1 MLALFVWRQ
10 ACEYVFGNLWI
21 LIDFPSSVMM
31 KCAAEDMCIQIRG
44 SMDLCCLLA
53 LSLAYNKLGVNSNG
67 RMLQF
72 FLFTITVAFQ
82 GFSIPCVRPEN
93 FARPPEFL
101 IKKNCC
107 NFYISAR
114 PHWLRSGGAAEPICE
129 NLNSK
134 HTIGLRWVAE
144 TSSTAA
150 ASHLCISLCVA
161 CPVCTSEMH
170 IPYSYRRCISDLHA
184 RTAWRTLTSD
194 THTRVRMMATHIEH
208 AYRIC
213 ICEMQIEYAC
223 RRSQAASKH
232 SL

>member
-1 MLALFVWRQ
+1 MTEESVP
-10 ACEYVFGNLWI
+10 EYMFLKVVQSRRFFTQI
-21 LIDFPSSVMM
+21 LKMARCNARSVMI

-114 PHWLRSGGAAEPICE
+114 PH
-129 NLNSK
+129 
-134 HTIGLRWVAE
+134 
-144 TSSTAA
+144 
-150 ASHLCISLCVA
+150 
-161 CPVCTSEMH
+161 
-170 IPYSYRRCISDLHA
+170 
-184 RTAWRTLTSD
+184 
-194 THTRVRMMATHIEH
+194 
-208 AYRIC
+208 
-213 ICEMQIEYAC
+213 
-223 RRSQAASKH
+223 
-232 SL
+232 

>member
-44 SMDLCCLLA
+44 SMNLCCLLA

-93 FARPPEFL
+93 FARPPEFC
-101 IKKNCC
+101 IKQNCC
-107 NFYISAR
+107 IFYISAR
-114 PHWLRSGGAAEPICE
+114 THWLRSGGAAEPICE

-134 HTIGLRWVAE
+134 HTIGLRKSPSLEQFVEWVWQTHLVVVCTHMRLTVVWFCSSCWCSVFANGFRLYFCQHVPVWYLHIPAE
-144 TSSTAA
+144 TF
-150 ASHLCISLCVA
+150 I
-161 CPVCTSEMH
+161 
-170 IPYSYRRCISDLHA
+170 
-184 RTAWRTLTSD
+184 
-194 THTRVRMMATHIEH
+194 
-208 AYRIC
+208 
-213 ICEMQIEYAC
+213 
-223 RRSQAASKH
+223 H
-232 SL
+232 SCMPWQPFK